1 MYFQLRYS
9 QNLGRVDIT
18 IVVYFVITVLG
29 VVAQE
34 SHIQL
39 QCSRHWVQPPAPHWE
54 RKLSCRSMTNT
65 THGKIPNPEKEES
78 WPLLQY
84 PYKNVRTQDSQ

>member
-34 SHIQL
+34 SHFQL
-39 QCSRHWVQPPAPHWE
+39 
-54 RKLSCRSMTNT
+54 
-65 THGKIPNPEKEES
+65 
-78 WPLLQY
+78 
-84 PYKNVRTQDSQ
+84 